1 MRLGYAAEIDDDAAA
16 AEFAHRPVS
25 VTGACTRTAVE

>member
-1 MRLGYAAEIDDDAAA
+1 MRLGYAAETVDDDA

>member
-1 MRLGYAAEIDDDAAA
+1 MRLGYAAETDDDD